1 MSESAAYKEL
11 KEAKVLAGSLV
22 KKPQSLVSLTKG
34 IILLLSMLLLLALH
48 SEHEATSNLDWID
61 QGIKENNMRP
71 YQGFNA

>member
-1 MSESAAYKEL
+1 M
-11 KEAKVLAGSLV
+11 
-22 KKPQSLVSLTKG
+22 
-34 IILLLSMLLLLALH
+34 LSLLALH